1 MSMPTSVPMSMDGRC
16 AVVTGAGSGLGRA
29 IARRLAADGAHVV
42 VAGDKEGPLTET
54 GGLIAE
60 EGGEA
65 VAMRCDVTR
74 EEDVIALM
82 RRTMDRFG
90 RLDVL
95 VNNAGVEFAKRVED
109 TTVGEWDRLMDVNL
123 KGVFLCVKHALP
135 GLRGAGSGVI
145 VNVASE
151 LALVGS
157 EAVAAYS
164 ASKAGVLQLTRA
176 LAVDHAADGIR
187 VNTLS
192 PGVILTDLLQTALDS
207 TGDSEKRRR
216 QFEERTLL
224 GRLGTP
230 EEAAEAALFLASDRS
245 SYMTGANL
253 VLDGGWTA
261 H

>member
-1 MSMPTSVPMSMDGRC
+1 MSMEGRC
-16 AVVTGAGSGLGRA
+16 VVVSGAGSGLGRA
-29 IARRLAADGAHVV
+29 MARRMAAAGAQVV
-42 VAGDKEGPLTET
+42 VAGDKEPPLAET
-54 GGLIAE
+54 VQLIAD
-60 EGGEA
+60 EGGSAFA
-65 VAMRCDVTR
+65 VRCDVSD
-74 EEDVIALM
+74 EDDVVALM
-82 RRTMDRFG
+82 HRTVERFG

-109 TTVGEWDRLMDVNL
+109 TTVEEWDWLMDVNL
-123 KGVFLCVKHALP
+123 KGVFLCAKHALP
-135 GLRGAGSGVI
+135 AMRRAGGGVI

-164 ASKAGVLQLTRA
+164 ASKAGVLQLSRA

-207 TGDSEKRRR
+207 TGDPDKRRR

-230 EEAAEAALFLASDRS
+230 EEAADAALFLASDQS

>member
-1 MSMPTSVPMSMDGRC
+1 MRMEGRC

-29 IARRLAADGAHVV
+29 IAVRLAAEGALVV
-42 VAGDKEGPLTET
+42 VAGDKEQPLEET
-54 GGLIAE
+54 AALITDAGGQAC
-60 EGGEA
+60 A
-65 VAMRCDVTR
+65 VRCDVSR
-74 EEDVIALM
+74 EEEVVALM
-82 RRTMDRFG
+82 RRAVERFG
-90 RLDVL
+90 RIDVL
-95 VNNAGVEFAKRVED
+95 VNNAGVEFAKRAED
-109 TTVGEWDRLMDVNL
+109 TTVQEWDWLMDVNL
-123 KGVFLCVKHALP
+123 KGVFLCAKHALP
-135 GLRGAGSGVI
+135 VLRDGGGGVV

-176 LAVDHAADGIR
+176 LAVDHAGDRIR
-187 VNTLS
+187 VNALS

-207 TGDSEKRRR
+207 TGDAAARRKE
-216 QFEERTLL
+216 FEERTLL
-224 GRLGTP
+224 KRLGTP
-230 EEAAEAALFLASDRS
+230 EEAAEAVLFLASDQS

>member
-1 MSMPTSVPMSMDGRC
+1 MSMDGRC

-29 IARRLAADGAHVV
+29 IARRLAADGARVV
-42 VAGDKEGPLTET
+42 VAGDKEGPLARTVELIEGD
-54 GGLIAE
+54 GGA
-60 EGGEA
+60 A
-65 VAMRCDVTR
+65 VAVRCDVTR
-74 EEDVIALM
+74 EEDVAALA
-82 RRTMDRFG
+82 RRAVERFG

-95 VNNAGVEFAKRVED
+95 VNNAGMEFAKRVED
-109 TTVGEWDRLMDVNL
+109 TTVAEWDRLMDVNL
-123 KGVFLCVKHALP
+123 KGVFLCAKHALP
-135 GLRGAGSGVI
+135 AMRDGGGGVI

-176 LAVDHAADGIR
+176 LAVDHAGDGVR

-207 TGDSEKRRR
+207 TGDADKRRR
-216 QFEERTLL
+216 EFEERTLL

>member
-1 MSMPTSVPMSMDGRC
+1 MPMDGRC
-16 AVVTGAGSGLGRA
+16 AVVSGAGSGLGRA
-29 IARRLAADGAHVV
+29 IARRLAAEGARVV
-42 VAGDKEGPLTET
+42 VAGDKETPLAET
-54 GGLIAE
+54 ARLIAD

-65 VAMRCDVTR
+65 FAVRCDVSR
-74 EEDVIALM
+74 EDDVAALM
-82 RRTMDRFG
+82 RQVVERFG

-109 TTVGEWDRLMDVNL
+109 TTVEEWDWLMDVNL
-123 KGVFLCVKHALP
+123 KGVFLCAKHALP
-135 GLRGAGSGVI
+135 AMRGGGGGVI

-176 LAVDHAADGIR
+176 LAVDHARDGIR

-207 TGDSEKRRR
+207 TGDPDKRR
-216 QFEERTLL
+216 QEFEERTLL

-230 EEAAEAALFLASDRS
+230 EEAAEAALFLASDQS

>member
-1 MSMPTSVPMSMDGRC
+1 MSMEGRC
-16 AVVTGAGSGLGRA
+16 VVVSGAGSGLGRA
-29 IARRLAADGAHVV
+29 VARRMAAAGAVVV
-42 VAGDKEGPLTET
+42 VAGDKEPPLAET
-54 GGLIAE
+54 VRLIAE
-60 EGGEA
+60 EGGSAFA
-65 VAMRCDVTR
+65 VRCDVSD
-74 EEDVIALM
+74 EDDVAALM
-82 RRTMDRFG
+82 HQAVERYG

-109 TTVGEWDRLMDVNL
+109 TTVQEWDWLMDVNL
-123 KGVFLCVKHALP
+123 KGVFLCAKHALP
-135 GLRGAGSGVI
+135 AMRRAGGGVI

-164 ASKAGVLQLTRA
+164 ASKAGVLQLSRA

-207 TGDSEKRRR
+207 TGDPDKRRR

-230 EEAAEAALFLASDRS
+230 EEAADAALFLASDQS